1 MLLLVKSDLT
11 LSQLFAEPA
20 ETAVLSYPPPPGGP
34 PTTPSI
40 QDTSPPPS
48 YDQAMQQF
56 TQYGGPAHVMS
67 RATVTV
73 DEPEQSSHGSS
84 PSSSPSSKGQ
94 VGTGLRSEAVSMSP
108 ARGVQLHHL
117 EAIDRSAE
125 EALQIQ
131 VGRDSGGLVCL
142 I

>member
-11 LSQLFAEPA
+11 SSQLFAEPA
-20 ETAVLSYPPPPGGP
+20 EAAVLSYPPPPGGP

-56 TQYGGPAHVMS
+56 TKYGRPAHDIS

-73 DEPEQSSHGSS
+73 DESEQSSHGSS
-84 PSSSPSSKGQ
+84 PSGSPSGKGQ
-94 VGTGLRSEAVSMSP
+94 VGTGSRSEAVSP
-108 ARGVQLHHL
+108 RGRVQLHHNHL
-117 EAIDRSAE
+117 EAMDRSAE

-131 VGRDSGGLVCL
+131 VDTGGLVCL

>member
-11 LSQLFAEPA
+11 SSQLFAEA
-20 ETAVLSYPPPPGGP
+20 AVLSYPPPPGG

-48 YDQAMQQF
+48 YDQAMQQS
-56 TQYGGPAHVMS
+56 TKYGRPAHAIS

-73 DEPEQSSHGSS
+73 DESEQSSHGSS
-84 PSSSPSSKGQ
+84 PSKSPSGKGQ
-94 VGTGLRSEAVSMSP
+94 VGTGSKSEAVSMSP
-108 ARGVQLHHL
+108 GGGVQLHHSHL

-125 EALQIQ
+125 EALEIQ
-131 VGRDSGGLVCL
+131 VDIRGLVCL